1 MNDDGSNILKDK
13 TIQVPE
19 WWNDKNSNG

>member
-1 MNDDGSNILKDK
+1 LKDK